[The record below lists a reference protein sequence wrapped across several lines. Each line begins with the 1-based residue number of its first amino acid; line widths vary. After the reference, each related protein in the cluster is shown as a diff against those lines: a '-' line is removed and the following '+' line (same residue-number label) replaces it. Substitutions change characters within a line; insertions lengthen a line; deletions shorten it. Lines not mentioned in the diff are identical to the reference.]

1 MNDYLAPIGGHS
13 RTPLD
18 LNSILDR
25 VNEIAR
31 DVAAPMATEVDEKS
45 AWPKHT
51 LDALQQAGLGGMTV
65 PEAYDG
71 LGQGSY
77 GLTLVCEIL
86 GQECASS
93 AMCFGMHCVGS
104 AVLSAKATNDQQLRY
119 LAPIVQGHHLT
130 TLSLSEPGTG
140 SHFYIPHT
148 RLEETADDDYSMK
161 GSKTFVTNGSYADS
175 YVFSARTGD
184 ETAES
189 MGQFSCV
196 VVPGQAKGLVWGEPW
211 EGLGMRGNSSRSLEL
226 NGVIVPRRDLLGE
239 QGDQIWYVFKVVAPY
254 FLMAM
259 AGTYL
264 GIANSALE
272 EARNHL
278 YRRHF
283 DASGSSLGQV
293 SVIQHRL
300 GCLWA
305 QLERTRRLIYHSA
318 SSFDSGNPDALP
330 AVFSAKAEAA
340 DCAVTIVNE
349 VMTLTGG
356 IAYRNG
362 SKLHQLLRDARAA
375 HVMAPTTDMLR
386 TWTGRVLLG
395 KPILGM

>member
-1 MNDYLAPIGGHS
+1 MGE
-13 RTPLD
+13 
-18 LNSILDR
+18 ILDR
-25 VNEIAR
+25 TNEIAR
-31 DVAAPMATEVDEKS
+31 EVAAPRAFEVDQQGI
-45 AWPKHT
+45 WPKHT
-51 LDALQQAGLGGMTV
+51 LDALQAEGLGGMTV
-65 PEAYDG
+65 PEEYDG

-104 AVLSAKATNDQQLRY
+104 AVLSAKATNDQQQRY
-119 LAPIVQGHHLT
+119 LQPIVAGKHLT

-148 RLEETADDDYSMK
+148 KLEEISSND
-161 GSKTFVTNGSYADS
+161 FVTNGSYADS
-175 YVFSARTGD
+175 YVFSARTGQ

-196 VVPGQAKGLVWGEPW
+196 VVPGHANGLVWGGPW

-226 NGVIVPRRDLLGE
+226 NGVLVSRDDLLGE
-239 QGDQIWYVFKVVAPY
+239 QGDQIWYVFKVVAPF

-272 EARNHL
+272 EARSHL

-283 DASGSSLGQV
+283 DVSGSSLGEI

-300 GCLWA
+300 GSLWA
-305 QLERTRRLIYHSA
+305 QLERTRRLIYHA
-318 SSFDSGNPDALP
+318 AGSFDSGNPDALP

-340 DCAVTIVNE
+340 DCAVDIVNE